1 MRRNAYTNCQKI
13 EYTQK
18 STMRKDLKRQDD
30 YALLN
35 DVVSFALNHAL
46 RDQDPHVLYYIINNN
61 YYFIRERKNTVKS
74 MVPRNN

>member
-1 MRRNAYTNCQKI
+1 
-13 EYTQK
+13 
-18 STMRKDLKRQDD
+18 MRKDLKRQDD